1 MGQPVIVLQSQS
13 HGGGAES
20 LYVIPYA
27 RFWPRPHLPPC
38 AVFEYQR
45 TSSNQKEVHH
55 GNTNMMHL
63 KLQSAVRVAGLLS
76 VLVGAGLFAGA
87 I

>member
-1 MGQPVIVLQSQS
+1 
-13 HGGGAES
+13 
-20 LYVIPYA
+20 
-27 RFWPRPHLPPC
+27 
-38 AVFEYQR
+38 
-45 TSSNQKEVHH
+45 VHH

-63 KLQSAVRVAGLLS
+63 KLQSAVRVVGLLS

>member
-1 MGQPVIVLQSQS
+1 MGQPVIVLQSRS
-13 HGGGAES
+13 HEGGAEL

-27 RFWPRPHLPPC
+27 RFWPRPC
-38 AVFEYQR
+38 AVFKYQR